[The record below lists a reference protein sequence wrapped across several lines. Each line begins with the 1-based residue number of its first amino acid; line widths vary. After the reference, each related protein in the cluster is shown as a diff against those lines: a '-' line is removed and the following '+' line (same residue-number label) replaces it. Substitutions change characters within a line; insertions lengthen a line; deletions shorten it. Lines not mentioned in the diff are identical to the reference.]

1 MHGILIWKP
10 NLDSWETKSK
20 KVWKNVRRGTG
31 LDIIQSHSLSSIS
44 LQQIQTPEIH
54 TSPSDARM
62 RNQMSEPSCH
72 LLADT
77 TIQARLTE
85 CTCTDGF
92 RLHAL
97 LSWLHGTGLCSNS
110 PSSAH
115 SLWNLYKAQSGIR
128 CSKPAH
134 QVTTYYKSCFGSY
147 ILARKVDEPPAL
159 EATKSHP
166 PKDFVETKNFYFL
179 FN

>member
-1 MHGILIWKP
+1 MGCSYKNPIWIPERPSPRKCERM
-10 NLDSWETKSK
+10 SVE
-20 KVWKNVRRGTG
+20 G

-62 RNQMSEPSCH
+62 RNQMSEPFCH
-72 LLADT
+72 HISYYYNRNAVNT
-77 TIQARLTE
+77 NKTE

-115 SLWNLYKAQSGIR
+115 SL
-128 CSKPAH
+128 
-134 QVTTYYKSCFGSY
+134 
-147 ILARKVDEPPAL
+147 
-159 EATKSHP
+159 
-166 PKDFVETKNFYFL
+166 
-179 FN
+179 